1 MQNLSYIRLAYRGAL
16 MSRGREGSS
25 AAFSA
30 AHHIDSDD
38 LDIKTFRECFD
49 DLDKLSRSHGVKY

>member
-1 MQNLSYIRLAYRGAL
+1 MQNLSYRRLAYRGEL
-16 MSRGREGSS
+16 MSGGREGSS

-38 LDIKTFRECFD
+38 LDIKIFRESFD
-49 DLDKLSRSHGVKY
+49 DLDRLSRSLGVKY